1 LVEVE
6 VCADELPVPALAE
19 VELEVDVCEL
29 LDPEPDAP
37 LVDFVDE
44 LVEVEACAPEPD
56 ESPAEVEEV
65 VPVFACAVDPP
76 LAAWLPVAVVVPV
89 WAFEAPD
96 PA

>member
-6 VCADELPVPALAE
+6 VCADESPGAALAE
-19 VELEVDVCEL
+19 VELAVDVCEL

-44 LVEVEACAPEPD
+44 SVEVEACAPEPD

-65 VPVFACAVDPP
+65 VPVFA
-76 LAAWLPVAVVVPV
+76 
-89 WAFEAPD
+89 
-96 PA
+96 